1 MGRGRVNRGAKGGGD
16 RCGKGEEIDLMELDT
31 EEEDEQGDL
40 MERDIE
46 SDDNK
51 LAIEMAKVAWD
62 KPKISTRLHLS
73 LG

>member
-1 MGRGRVNRGAKGGGD
+1 
-16 RCGKGEEIDLMELDT
+16 MELDT

-51 LAIEMAKVAWD
+51 LAIETAKVAWD

-73 LG
+73 LGQFWLCFVELLLLWSG